1 MYRFSDW
8 MSDKFYAE
16 LCAEVRTGKGWEN
29 PTNSRNE
36 QWDLSYMCLGLCISE
51 LIRVEVIDWDNPP
64 GWAAEW
70 DKNDLVRAPEAAQR
84 FANPVESK
92 YDFAQFGAALA

>member
-8 MSDKFYAE
+8 FSDKFYAE
-16 LCAEVRTGKGWEN
+16 LCAEIRTEKGWEN
-29 PTNSRNE
+29 PSNQRNE
-36 QWDLSYMCLGLCISE
+36 QWDLSYMCIGLCVSE
-51 LIRVEVIDWDNPP
+51 IIRIEHIDWDNPP

-70 DKNDLVRAPEAAQR
+70 DKNDLIRKQEAPKPFDNSVQ
-84 FANPVESK
+84 SS